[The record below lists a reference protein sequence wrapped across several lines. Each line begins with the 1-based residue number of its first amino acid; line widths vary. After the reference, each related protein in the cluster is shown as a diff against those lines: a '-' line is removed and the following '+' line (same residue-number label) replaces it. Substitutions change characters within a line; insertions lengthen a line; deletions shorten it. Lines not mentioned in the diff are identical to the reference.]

1 MDSKFKKSKSISFKT
16 ATLIVIGLHGLG
28 FLALS
33 QWGSFRASIAKSKW
47 NERKEQLVA
56 RSEQERLN
64 NWPQQQAQ
72 KIKTEVQ
79 AIPTPTPR
87 REESPPTQI
96 VKNKPAPTPTPLT
109 ETAKQ
114 FLTSKT
120 KEATKAVQ
128 QTIKSIPP
136 KVTAKPVV
144 KSTPKPKPTPQVV
157 YSEQITRNYDD
168 NSSEQIVVQRRV
180 VRSYTVPIISS
191 SSSHSRQIT
200 ITPVY

>member
-1 MDSKFKKSKSISFKT
+1 MDSKFKKSKAISFKT

-47 NERKEQLVA
+47 NERKERLVA
-56 RSEQERLN
+56 QSEQERLN
-64 NWPQQQAQ
+64 SWPQQQAQ

-79 AIPTPTPR
+79 AVPTPTPR
-87 REESPPTQI
+87 REESPTQI
-96 VKNKPAPTPTPLT
+96 VQNKPTPTPLT

-114 FLTSKT
+114 FIASKT

-136 KVTAKPVV
+136 KVVAKPVV
-144 KSTPKPKPTPQVV
+144 KATPKPKPTPQVV
-157 YSEQITRNYDD
+157 YSKQITRNYDH
-168 NSSEQIVVQRRV
+168 NSSEEIVIQRRV